1 MHDDVEV
8 LFCDLCG
15 TSVAVGDLA
24 NGAAVR
30 HQGKIVGGCCLPA
43 LRGGGPPTMVRSAAT
58 AASSDAKGLVAV
70 VVVLAAI
77 AAATLYL
84 DHRATTAWGGASDQQ
99 ARLLEAQSSD
109 SQVLA
114 AVAVALDGVPRRA
127 EVEDLAAQVREL
139 AASTAEARAALRAE
153 VAALSNDLAA
163 LAAAVRALGNQTV
176 DYRPL
181 FEDLRQRQVR
191 LLDAVSSW
199 RAAAP
204 PAAAENAPAAV
215 PPPEATPAPGLPP
228 ALAEHVRRL
237 AAADPATRFEAVDEL
252 LRSKDA
258 AVLPHLLPMAKD
270 ADPFVRRLT
279 VEGLTEWRRPE
290 VVETLLAAMADADE
304 YVRDTAWRSLR
315 EVSGQKFPFDTAASK
330 EARARAL
337 QKWQEWWDKNK
348 AAFGS

>member
-24 NGAAVR
+24 AGAAVR
-30 HQGKIVGGCCLPA
+30 HQGKLVGGCCLPA
-43 LRGGGPPTMVRSAAT
+43 LRGVPSPPRST
-58 AASSDAKGLVAV
+58 AAPAAIDARGLVAL

-84 DHRATTAWGGASDQQ
+84 DHRATTAWGATDDQQ

-127 EVEDLAAQVREL
+127 EIEDLAAQVREL

-153 VAALSNDLAA
+153 VAALGNDLAA
-163 LAAAVRALGNQTV
+163 VAAAVRTLGNQAV

-199 RAAAP
+199 RAATPSAVAEPAP
-204 PAAAENAPAAV
+204 AV
-215 PPPEATPAPGLPP
+215 PPPAEATPAPGLPP

-237 AAADPATRFEAVDEL
+237 GAADPATRFEAVDEL
-252 LRSKDA
+252 IRSKDA

-279 VEGLTEWRRPE
+279 VEGLAEWRRPE
-290 VVETLLAAMADADE
+290 VVEVLLAAMADADE

-315 EVSGQKFPFDTAASK
+315 EVSGQKIPFDTAASK
-330 EARARAL
+330 EARARAV